1 MSKVSILDFG
11 EFLGKRTVTRGNGF
25 DEVPAGET
33 GKREHVEERAA
44 GKLRAEGPFRRDDCW
59 IGAE

>member
-1 MSKVSILDFG
+1 MLEASILDFG
-11 EFLGKRTVTRGNGF
+11 EFLGKRTVARGNGF

-44 GKLRAEGPFRRDDCW
+44 GKLRAEGPFRRDDC
-59 IGAE
+59 